1 MNKTKMSLAT
11 IAICLL
17 VLMTVNAGVVYGDSS
32 GESEGSVSI
41 LSANPSMA
49 GPELWDSGEAQDK
62 NNTALTVNTEYHLN
76 FTISDDNTLAD
87 LDNVTLRV
95 WDTSSAA
102 TENDTDAE
110 QNHYTFRWYEAND
123 TWTSSPSGF
132 VNTGNCKDPGTGSSE
147 TQYEFTCAFDLGKAA
162 GYTANTDDWN
172 ISIFVWDDN
181 NDFDAERSIVF
192 GVAFYSEI
200 SVTDSTHT
208 WGNLNPGDTD
218 QTITDS
224 PLNFDVIANAAWDVQ
239 AQANQSALVSGS
251 NQIGIG
257 NITIHKDTVGSSV
270 SLTTSWTDIV
280 GLTSQTAST
289 EEASATSTYCTLWL
303 DVPTGTPVGDYKY
316 KLELQVIQA

>member
-1 MNKTKMSLAT
+1 MNKSKMSLA
-11 IAICLL
+11 IISMFLL
-17 VLMTVNAGVVYGDSS
+17 LIMTLNASVVYGDSS
-32 GESEGSVSI
+32 GESEGTVTI

-49 GPELWDSGEAQDK
+49 GPELWDSGEAEDK
-62 NNTALTVNTEYHLN
+62 NDTALTVNTEYHLN
-76 FTISDDNTLAD
+76 FTISDNNTLAD

-102 TENDTDAE
+102 TENGTDAE
-110 QNHYTFRWYEAND
+110 ADHYSFTWTESTD
-123 TWTSSPSGF
+123 TWASSPSGF
-132 VNTGNCKDPGTGSSE
+132 INTGNCKDPGQASSE
-147 TQYEFTCAFDLGKAA
+147 TEYTFTCAFDLSKTA
-162 GYTANTDDWN
+162 GYTANTDDW
-172 ISIFVWDDN
+172 SITIMVWDDSD
-181 NDFDAERSIVF
+181 DFDVERSIVF

-208 WGNLNPGDTD
+208 WGNLNPGDEN

-239 AQANQSALVSGS
+239 AQANQSTLVSGS

-257 NITIHKDTVGSSV
+257 NMTIHKDTDGDV
-270 SLTTSWTDIV
+270 SLTTSWADIG

-303 DVPTGTPVGDYKY
+303 DVPIGTLVGDYKY